1 MSGFS
6 ATCFKTYSRTP
17 LLLPSERK
25 IRGAEPRLAYAVR
38 KEDQTVLRL
47 HLKGIRGH
55 GPVPVFRRSEFTP
68 VDLQRFSPAQ
78 QNEFR
83 IAHFHNAGESA
94 ETRIDDGERHIADM
108 PHPADGKSVHD
119 DFRGVDDLTV
129 LRDETQRHGRGH
141 QRQDIRLDPV
151 SESVRHDRQQPFFRY
166 DAFERNRIAAGFSS
180 K

>member
-1 MSGFS
+1 MCDRFAQDAFRKFLRGYVRFFRYLFQDIFPHS
-6 ATCFKTYSRTP
+6 AVA
-17 LLLPSERK
+17 PSERK

-83 IAHFHNAGESA
+83 IAHFHNA
-94 ETRIDDGERHIADM
+94 
-108 PHPADGKSVHD
+108 
-119 DFRGVDDLTV
+119 
-129 LRDETQRHGRGH
+129 
-141 QRQDIRLDPV
+141 V
-151 SESVRHDRQQPFFRY
+151 SPPRRVSTMVNV
-166 DAFERNRIAAGFSS
+166 A
-180 K
+180 